1 MTAQRRGACRR
12 PMQRALWIVRG
23 VVGCAVFLL
32 PLGTAQANDSGPP
45 AHPSASSR
53 PDPQGSGP
61 TEKTEETEKKTEKKK
76 DERLHLGRQLAEES
90 RQAAGEDETAKFK
103 QSPSVQLVARLTGL
117 SLQHAYWL
125 SVVLNFAVIA
135 GVLVWAG
142 KKYLPGFF
150 RLRAEQI
157 QRAIEEARA
166 ASQDANRRLAEIEA
180 RLSHLDGEIAE
191 LRATAE
197 QDGAVEEARIR
208 AAAEADARKIVQST
222 EQEIAAAAWAPRR
235 ELAAYAASLAVA
247 LAAQR
252 ITIDRATDQGLVRDF
267 IGQLSA
273 EAGPRKG
280 GS

>member
-1 MTAQRRGACRR
+1 MTSKRRGACSR
-12 PMQRALWIVRG
+12 QIERALSVVRC
-23 VVGCAVFLL
+23 VLCCAIFLVPAL
-32 PLGTAQANDSGPP
+32 AAQPNDSSQPRDR
-45 AHPSASSR
+45 SASSR
-53 PDPQGSGP
+53 PDQQQSGQ
-61 TEKTEETEKKTEKKK
+61 TEKN
-76 DERLHLGRQLAEES
+76 DERLRLGGRLAEES

-150 RLRAEQI
+150 RLRAAQI
-157 QRAIEEARA
+157 QSAIEEARL
-166 ASQDANRRLAEIEA
+166 ASQDANRRLADIEA
-180 RLSHLDGEIAE
+180 RLSHLDAEIAQ

-197 QDGAVEEARIR
+197 KEAAAEEARIR
-208 AAAEADARKIVQST
+208 AAGEEAARKIVQST
-222 EQEIAAAAWAPRR
+222 EQEIAAAAKAARR

-247 LAAQR
+247 LAAKRMQ
-252 ITIDRATDQGLVRDF
+252 IDRPTDEGLVRDF
-267 IGQLSA
+267 TGQLSA

>member
-1 MTAQRRGACRR
+1 MTPVRRAEWIRQIE
-12 PMQRALWIVRG
+12 PALWIVRC
-23 VVGCAVFLL
+23 VVCCAVFLVAAAA
-32 PLGTAQANDSGPP
+32 AQQNDRRQP
-45 AHPSASSR
+45 ADPSASSH
-53 PDPQGSGP
+53 PDEPQS
-61 TEKTEETEKKTEKKK
+61 ETVKKK

-103 QSPSVQLVARLTGL
+103 QSPSVRLVAKLTGL

-150 RLRAEQI
+150 RLRAAQI
-157 QRAIEEARA
+157 QSAIAEARQ
-166 ASQDANRRLAEIEA
+166 ASQEANRRLADIEA
-180 RLSHLDGEIAE
+180 RLSHLDAEIAQ

-197 QDGAVEEARIR
+197 KEATAEEARIR
-208 AAAEADARKIVQST
+208 AAAEEDARKIVQST
-222 EQEIAAAAWAPRR
+222 EQEIAAAAKAARR
-235 ELAAYAASLAVA
+235 ELAAYAATLGVSLAA
-247 LAAQR
+247 KR
-252 ITIDRATDQGLVRDF
+252 IQIDRPTDQGLVRDF
-267 IGQLSA
+267 TAQLSA

>member
-1 MTAQRRGACRR
+1 MISKRRGACSRQ
-12 PMQRALWIVRG
+12 MERALSVVRG
-23 VVGCAVFLL
+23 VLCCAVFLV
-32 PLGTAQANDSGPP
+32 PLVAAQANDSGQP
-45 AHPSASSR
+45 ADPSASSR
-53 PDPQGSGP
+53 PDPQQSGQA
-61 TEKTEETEKKTEKKK
+61 EKPEKK

-125 SVVLNFAVIA
+125 SVVLNFVVIA

-157 QRAIEEARA
+157 QSAIEEARQ
-166 ASQDANRRLAEIEA
+166 ASQEANRRLAEIEA
-180 RLSHLDGEIAE
+180 RLSHLDAEIAE

-197 QDGAVEEARIR
+197 KDGAAEEARIR
-208 AAAEADARKIVQST
+208 AAAEEDARKIVQST
-222 EQEIAAAAWAPRR
+222 EQEIAAAAKAARR

-247 LAAQR
+247 LAAKR
-252 ITIDRATDQGLVRDF
+252 IEIDRPTDQGLVRDF
-267 IGQLSA
+267 IGQLAA

>member
-1 MTAQRRGACRR
+1 MTSKRRGACSR
-12 PMQRALWIVRG
+12 PMERALSVVRG
-23 VVGCAVFLL
+23 VLCCAVFLV
-32 PLGTAQANDSGPP
+32 PLVAAQANDSGQP
-45 AHPSASSR
+45 ADPSAASR
-53 PDPQGSGP
+53 PDRQSGQ
-61 TEKTEETEKKTEKKK
+61 TEKPEKPEKK

-157 QRAIEEARA
+157 QSAIEEARK
-166 ASQDANRRLAEIEA
+166 ASQEANRRLAEIEA
-180 RLSHLDGEIAE
+180 RLSHLDAEIAE

-197 QDGAVEEARIR
+197 KDGAAEEARIR
-208 AAAEADARKIVQST
+208 AAAEEDARKIVQST
-222 EQEIAAAAWAPRR
+222 EQEIAAAAKAARR

-247 LAAQR
+247 LAAKR
-252 ITIDRATDQGLVRDF
+252 IEIDRPTDQGLVRDF
-267 IGQLSA
+267 IGQLAA

>member
-1 MTAQRRGACRR
+1 MTAKRRGARSR
-12 PMQRALWIVRG
+12 PMERALWIVRG
-23 VVGCAVFLL
+23 VFCCAAFLV
-32 PLGTAQANDSGPP
+32 PLLAAQANDSAQP
-45 AHPSASSR
+45 ADPSASSR
-53 PDPQGSGP
+53 PDQPSGQ
-61 TEKTEETEKKTEKKK
+61 TEKPEKK
-76 DERLHLGRQLAEES
+76 DERLHLGRHLAEES

-142 KKYLPGFF
+142 WKYLPGFF
-150 RLRAEQI
+150 RLRTEQI
-157 QRAIEEARA
+157 QSAIEEARA

-180 RLSHLDGEIAE
+180 RLSHLDQEIAE

-197 QDGAVEEARIR
+197 KEGAAEEARIR
-208 AAAEADARKIVQST
+208 AAAEEDARKIVQST
-222 EQEIAAAAWAPRR
+222 EQEIAAAAKAARR
-235 ELAAYAASLAVA
+235 ELAVYAASLAVA
-247 LAAQR
+247 LAAKRMQ
-252 ITIDRATDQGLVRDF
+252 IDRPTDQGLVRDF

-273 EAGPRKG
+273 ESGPGKG

>member
-1 MTAQRRGACRR
+1 MTSKRGGACRR
-12 PMQRALWIVRG
+12 QMEGVLSIVRG
-23 VVGCAVFLL
+23 VLCCAVFLV
-32 PLGTAQANDSGPP
+32 PLVAAQSHDSGQP
-45 AHPSASSR
+45 ADPTASSHPDQR
-53 PDPQGSGP
+53 PSGQ
-61 TEKTEETEKKTEKKK
+61 TEKSEKKN
-76 DERLHLGRQLAEES
+76 ERLHLGRQLAEES

-125 SVVLNFAVIA
+125 CVVLNFAVVA
-135 GVLVWAG
+135 GVLLWAG

-157 QRAIEEARA
+157 QSAIEQARQ
-166 ASQDANRRLAEIEA
+166 ASQDANRRLADIEA
-180 RLSHLDGEIAE
+180 RLSHLDAEIAQ
-191 LRATAE
+191 LRAAAE
-197 QDGAVEEARIR
+197 NDGAAEEARIR
-208 AAAEADARKIVQST
+208 AAAEEDARKIVQST
-222 EQEIAAAAWAPRR
+222 EQEIAAAAKAARR

-247 LAAQR
+247 LAAKR
-252 ITIDRATDQGLVRDF
+252 IEIDHPTDQGLVRDF

>member
-1 MTAQRRGACRR
+1 MTAKRRGACSR
-12 PMQRALWIVRG
+12 QLERALWIVCG
-23 VVGCAVFLL
+23 VLCGAVFLV
-32 PLGTAQANDSGPP
+32 PLLAAQPNDSGQP
-45 AHPSASSR
+45 ADPSASAR
-53 PDPQGSGP
+53 PDQQQSRQI
-61 TEKTEETEKKTEKKK
+61 EKK
-76 DERLHLGRQLAEES
+76 DERLHMGRQLAEES

-135 GVLVWAG
+135 GVLLWAG

-157 QRAIEEARA
+157 QSAIEEARQA
-166 ASQDANRRLAEIEA
+166 REDASRRLAEIEA
-180 RLSHLDGEIAE
+180 RLSHLDAEIVQ

-197 QDGAVEEARIR
+197 KDGAAEEARIR

-222 EQEIAAAAWAPRR
+222 EQEIAAAAKAARR
-235 ELAAYAASLAVA
+235 ELAAYAASLAVG
-247 LAAQR
+247 LAAKRMQ
-252 ITIDRATDQGLVRDF
+252 IDRPTDQGLVRDF
-267 IGQLSA
+267 TGQLSA